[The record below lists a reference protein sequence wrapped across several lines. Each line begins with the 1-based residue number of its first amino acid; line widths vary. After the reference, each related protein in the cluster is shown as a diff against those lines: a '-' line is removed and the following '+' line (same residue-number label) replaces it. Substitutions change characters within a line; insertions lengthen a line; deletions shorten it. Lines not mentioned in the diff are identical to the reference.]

1 MNKKLHKQLKR
12 KIERQ
17 LNSKGCKGWWGW
29 GYQGSFYN
37 WGYDIDENLEILLH
51 GVDWSLD

>member
-17 LNSKGCKGWWGW
+17 LTSKGCKGWWG
-29 GYQGSFYN
+29 YN
-37 WGYDIDENLEILLH
+37 KGWWYGMDENLEIMLTDI
-51 GVDWSLD
+51 DWSLD